1 MVAET
6 KASSNFMLDAAIL
19 QLASEA
25 VLYEVCK
32 CGSLRVWRR
41 LDASMKW
48 ESLRV
53 HKQIGISNMAAACAS
68 NNVGICIFLSAVT
81 PQDVVKHQQTI

>member
-1 MVAET
+1 MR
-6 KASSNFMLDAAIL
+6 IL
-19 QLASEA
+19 RLASETL
-25 VLYEVCK
+25 LYEVCK

-68 NNVGICIFLSAVT
+68 NNVCIFSFLSAAT
-81 PQDVVKHQQTI
+81 PQDVVKHKQTTGNQTNRLTFSN